1 MAEAAGAEQKVRFYE
16 IGDDDAGQR
25 IDNFLVARLKGVPKS
40 RVYRLLRKG
49 EVRVNKG
56 RIKPDYRLRSG
67 DSVRVPPIRTAE
79 KAPVAAP
86 SASLRSHLH
95 NSILYEDDSLL
106 VVDKPA
112 GLAVHGGSGVNLGL
126 IEALRA
132 ARPED
137 RLELVHRLDRGTSGC
152 LLVARKRAALRAL
165 QQQIREH
172 QVEKVYLALV
182 DGDWPRGL
190 TVMDAPL
197 DKRTTAGGEKVVYAH
212 RDGKSAVTHFKVRE
226 RFGDMSLLEVALE
239 TGRTHQIRVHCQ
251 LAGHPLLG
259 DDKYGDDAR
268 NQAMRRRGLKRMFL
282 HAHRLCFDVPASG
295 ERLCVESPLP
305 ADLAQVVAQ

>member
-1 MAEAAGAEQKVRFYE
+1 MAVDRKVSFYLVAEDE
-16 IGDDDAGQR
+16 AGQR
-25 IDNFLVARLKGVPKS
+25 VDNYLVARLKGVPKS

-67 DSVRVPPIRTAE
+67 DEVRVPPVRVAE
-79 KAPVAAP
+79 RPVSTAP
-86 SASLRSHLH
+86 SAPLRSRLETAV
-95 NSILYEDDSLL
+95 LYEDDELL

-132 ARPED
+132 MRPHQS
-137 RLELVHRLDRGTSGC
+137 LELVHRLDRGTSGC
-152 LLVARKRAALRAL
+152 LLVAKKRSALRHVQA
-165 QQQIREH
+165 QIRDH
-172 QVEKVYLALV
+172 RVEKVYLALA
-182 DGDWPRGL
+182 DGSWPKGL
-190 TVMDAPL
+190 TVLDAPL
-197 DKRTTAGGEKVVYAH
+197 EKRTTASGEKIV
-212 RDGKSAVTHFKVRE
+212 RPGREGKPAVTRFEVR
-226 RFGDMSLLEVALE
+226 RRLADATLLEVALE

-259 DDKYGDDAR
+259 DDKYGNDVR
-268 NQAMRRRGLKRMFL
+268 NEALRRRGLKRVFL
-282 HAHRLCFDVPASG
+282 HAHRLCFELPASG

-305 ADLAQVVAQ
+305 RDLEDVIDP